1 MHSTEHSQICE
12 EELHSALSER
22 RFELHYQPQYSSRE
36 DRLVGVE
43 GLVRL
48 RDGEGGLISP
58 DRFVS
63 VVEQTS
69 LIHDLGAS
77 LFEQGCKDALLWP
90 SLIVAI
96 NVSPVQF
103 RDPHLGR
110 RLVDIARR
118 VGVSPRQIEIEITE
132 GVFFDDPDR
141 ADAALFGLRDAGF
154 GIALDDFGTGYS
166 SLGYLLRFPVT
177 KIKLDRS
184 FVVNLPEDMNSA
196 TIVHALV
203 ALGRALGLKVVAE
216 GIETEAQRQFLRVA
230 GCHLLQ
236 GYLFGRA
243 LPSRDV
249 SALLDAPSRTN
260 PTFS

>member
-1 MHSTEHSQICE
+1 MQSTEHPPLCE
-12 EELHSALSER
+12 AELRLALSER

-48 RDGEGGLISP
+48 QNGQGGLISP

-63 VVEQTS
+63 VAEQTG
-69 LIHDLGAS
+69 LIHDLGAC
-77 LFEQGCKDALLWP
+77 LFEQGCADALLWP
-90 SLIVAI
+90 SITVAI
-96 NVSPVQF
+96 NVSPMQF
-103 RDPHLGR
+103 RDPNLGSR
-110 RLVDIARR
+110 FVEIAKRI
-118 VGVSPRQIEIEITE
+118 GVSPCQIEIEITE

-141 ADAALFGLRDAGF
+141 ADAALRGLRDAGF
-154 GIALDDFGTGYS
+154 GLALDDFGIGYS

-177 KIKLDRS
+177 KIKIDRS
-184 FVVNLPEDMNSA
+184 FIVDLPGDMNSA

-203 ALGRALGLKVVAE
+203 ALGRALGLKIVAE
-216 GIETEAQRQFLRVA
+216 GVETEAQRQFLRVA

-236 GYLFGRA
+236 GYLFGKA

-249 SALLDAPSRTN
+249 SALLDAASAPIAERY
-260 PTFS
+260 

>member
-1 MHSTEHSQICE
+1 MHAIEHSPLCE
-12 EELHSALSER
+12 KELRLALSEG
-22 RFELHYQPQYSSRE
+22 RFELHYQPQHSSRE

-48 RDGEGGLISP
+48 HDGQGGLISP

-63 VVEQTS
+63 VGEQTS
-69 LIHDLGAS
+69 LIHDLGAF

-90 SLIVAI
+90 SITVAV
-96 NVSPVQF
+96 NVSPAQF
-103 RDPHLGR
+103 RDPDLGR
-110 RLVDIARR
+110 RLVEIARR
-118 VGVSPRQIEIEITE
+118 IGASPRQIEIEITE

-141 ADAALFGLRDAGF
+141 ADAALRGLRNAGF

-177 KIKLDRS
+177 KIKIDRS
-184 FVVNLPEDMNSA
+184 FIANLPDDMNSA

-203 ALGRALGLKVVAE
+203 ALGRALGLKIVAE
-216 GIETEAQRQFLRVA
+216 GVETEAQRQFLRIS
-230 GCHLLQ
+230 GCHFLQ
-236 GYLFGRA
+236 GYLFGKA

-249 SALLDAPSRTN
+249 SALLDATAA
-260 PTFS
+260 PTSDRR

>member
-1 MHSTEHSQICE
+1 MHSTKRPLLCE
-12 EELHSALSER
+12 EELRLALSER

-36 DRLVGVE
+36 NRLVGVE

-48 RDGEGGLISP
+48 HDGQGGLISP

-69 LIHDLGAS
+69 LVHDLGAS
-77 LFEQGCKDALLWP
+77 LFEQGCTDALLWP
-90 SLIVAI
+90 SIVVAI

-103 RDPHLGR
+103 RDPNLDR
-110 RLVDIARR
+110 RLVDIAKRT
-118 VGVSPRQIEIEITE
+118 GVSPRQIEIEITE

-141 ADAALFGLRDAGF
+141 ADAALRGLRNAGF

-177 KIKLDRS
+177 KIKIDRS
-184 FVVNLPEDMNSA
+184 FIVNLPDDMNSA

-203 ALGRALGLKVVAE
+203 ALGRALGLKIVAE
-216 GIETEAQRQFLRVA
+216 GIETEAQRQFLRIA

-236 GYLFGRA
+236 GYLFGKA

-249 SALLDAPSRTN
+249 SALLDAASTPISERR
-260 PTFS
+260 